1 MSWLNDMWHEAI
13 RNLPAFPRTLFLLHN
28 FYDVDVDIMAQ
39 SLAADRAEILAC
51 LSEAR
56 ALIHRYRRCAR
67 PERFDPADTGLPVA
81 RLERR
86 LREEYR
92 AGLEAVFAGC
102 GYRGAVAWPDLPADI
117 TVDEEVAAAF
127 ILSFLPASLRKAVT
141 VSRRPDT
148 SIADLWRFA
157 LPWRRMLR
165 GCLLRVANEI
175 HCSGWE
181 PFDIWLGNR
190 IAPDRHYP
198 NGYAEYRRLRRPS
211 PQELE
216 PPLEKWSWPSWPNDE
231 DRQQR
236 FDSLPDLTQRA
247 YVLFHLYGRNSHE
260 IAQRLGISRG
270 SVRRRIRRA
279 TYSMAGWPL
288 PSLCSTL
295 RFEFDWRWERMK
307 RQSRGVWAALR
318 D

>member
-1 MSWLNDMWHEAI
+1 MSWLNDMRHEAI

-39 SLAADRAEILAC
+39 NLAADRVEILAC

-56 ALIHRYRRCAR
+56 AVIHRYRRCAR
-67 PERFDPADTGLPVA
+67 PERIDPADAGLPVA

-86 LREEYR
+86 LRLDYR

-102 GYRGAVAWPDLPADI
+102 GYRGAVAWPDPSTDIAADEEAAAVFILASLPA
-117 TVDEEVAAAF
+117 
-127 ILSFLPASLRKAVT
+127 PLRKAVAA
-141 VSRRPDT
+141 SRRPGT
-148 SIADLWRFA
+148 ATADLWRFS
-157 LPWRRMLR
+157 LPWRRLLR
-165 GCLLRVANEI
+165 DRLLRVANEL

-181 PFDIWLGNR
+181 PFDAWLANR
-190 IAPDRHYP
+190 IVPDRHYP
-198 NGYAEYRRLRRPS
+198 HGLPGYRRLRRPS
-211 PQELE
+211 PQELDPQQE
-216 PPLEKWSWPSWPNDE
+216 QWSWPSWPHDE
-231 DRQQR
+231 ERQQR
-236 FDSLPDLTQRA
+236 FDSLPDLTQGA
-247 YVLFHLYGRNSHE
+247 YVLFHLYGRNSPE

-270 SVRRRIRRA
+270 SVQRRIRRA
-279 TYSMAGWPL
+279 TYNMAGWPL